1 MTEPISAYA
10 SGGSCKLTFAILV
23 WAVQVGVTVGARM
36 ASPRPVGPFTIA
48 AGFALGLGS
57 ALLTL
62 GLTIHGCDEGAPSF
76 GWLLSGVLLALTI
89 VGVHRRSWRVGVAV
103 SHMVAGI
110 GVTLLLTDAVHG
122 PTWSGRSDRGAAQW
136 HTPVTGL
143 YRRFPSDRELTSAL
157 VERMMATPPEDP
169 CEASAILALAA
180 RAEADEPRWRESPPD
195 AGDCPS
201 RAKVSPPRTSEQ
213 AYTELLASATEIA
226 AIKRLGD
233 FWTELIFLGAVAEK
247 ARWLDPAQ
255 ACALVAALPADTA
268 TWSREAA
275 VEAVMH
281 SITPQARAACGEKIR
296 ETLLG
301 PDDVRERLF
310 LPDVYDVTSRRAAL
324 KGFAAS
330 DVPVHVRVETLAAS
344 RSHAGALGVAVDGE
358 ILALIDGEP
367 DPARQRALAATAL
380 EALQR

>member
-1 MTEPISAYA
+1 M
-10 SGGSCKLTFAILV
+10 TFAILV
-23 WAVQVGVTVGARM
+23 WAVQVGLTVGARM
-36 ASPRPVGPFTIA
+36 ASPRPVGPSTIA

-57 ALLTL
+57 ALLTF

-89 VGVHRRSWRVGVAV
+89 AGVHRRSWRLGLAL
-103 SHMVAGI
+103 SHFVAGA
-110 GVTLLLTDAVHG
+110 GVTLLLADAVHG
-122 PTWSGRSDRGAAQW
+122 PIWSGRSDRGAALW

-143 YRRFPSDRELTSAL
+143 YRRFPSDRDLTSAL
-157 VERMMATPPEDP
+157 LQRMMATPSEDP

-180 RAEADEPRWRESPPD
+180 RAEPDEPRWRESPPD

-213 AYTELLASATEIA
+213 AYAELLASATEIA
-226 AIKRLGD
+226 AIERLGD
-233 FWTELIFLGAVAEK
+233 FWTELIFLGEVAEK

-268 TWSREAA
+268 TWSHDVA

-281 SITPQARAACGEKIR
+281 SISPQARAACGKDIR
-296 ETLLG
+296 DVLLG

-310 LPDVYDVTSRRAAL
+310 LPDVYDLGSRRAAL
-324 KGFAAS
+324 EGFAAS
-330 DVPVHVRVETLAAS
+330 DVPVHARVETLAAS
-344 RSHAGALGVAVDGE
+344 RTHAGALGAAVDRE

-367 DPARQRALAATAL
+367 DPATRRALAAAAL